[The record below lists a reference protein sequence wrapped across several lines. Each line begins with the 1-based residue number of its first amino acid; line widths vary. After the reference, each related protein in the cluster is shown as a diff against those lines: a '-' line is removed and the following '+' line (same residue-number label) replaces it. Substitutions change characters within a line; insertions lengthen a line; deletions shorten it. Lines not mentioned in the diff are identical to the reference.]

1 MTAVLRDDLD
11 ASAVVAHVPFGRLG
25 PPEAARL
32 AEVLAALARHGV
44 VTVARSGRA
53 FVLHP
58 RRQPPRAL
66 AVALRRSF
74 IDLGPTFIKLG
85 QLMASSPGLFP
96 EVVATEMRRLLD
108 DVPPEPSR
116 RVVRI
121 VERQLGAPLGRLFS
135 DFDLEPIAAAS
146 IAQVHRA
153 RLLDGTEV
161 AVKVR
166 RPHLRGRVERDL
178 RLLRA
183 LAGALERTGGL
194 GRALNPTAIVEDLAV
209 TMREELDLAREAAD
223 MATFAANLRPRDGQP
238 LVVVPDPIPGMVG
251 ERVLVMTFVHG
262 VSVDDGDALRAAGH
276 DLEELL
282 RTGIRAWIES
292 AFVHGLFHGDMHA
305 GNVFVTP
312 QGEVAFLDFGI
323 VGRLSAR
330 TREVLL
336 RLLPAMVLDQR
347 DYAAMLRALA
357 ELGGVA
363 RPLDL
368 ERAVADVEQ
377 RVVPLVER
385 PIGEVVYS
393 EVLDALLEVAGR
405 HHIRLP
411 RELVAIV
418 KQLLYFERYAKD
430 LAPDYVMYDD
440 PAIVEPL
447 LLALAT
453 PRA

>member
-1 MTAVLRDDLD
+1 MTAVLRDDVDEPTVL
-11 ASAVVAHVPFGRLG
+11 ARVPFGRLG
-25 PPEAARL
+25 PAEAGRL
-32 AEVLAALARHGV
+32 AEILGVLARHGV
-44 VTVARSGRA
+44 VTVARTGGA

-58 RRQPPRAL
+58 RRQPTRAL

-74 IDLGPTFIKLG
+74 VELGPTFVKLG

-96 EVVATEMRRLLD
+96 DVIATEMRRLLD

-135 DFDLEPIAAAS
+135 EFELEPIAAAS

-166 RPHLRGRVERDL
+166 RPRLRGRVERDL

-183 LAGALERTGGL
+183 SAVALERAGTL
-194 GRALNPTAIVEDLAV
+194 GRAVNPTAIVEDLAV
-209 TMREELDLAREAAD
+209 TMREELDLAREADD
-223 MATFAANLRPRDGQP
+223 MATFAANLRRHGGPP

-276 DLEELL
+276 DLQELL
-282 RTGIRAWIES
+282 RTGIRAWMES

-323 VGRLSAR
+323 VGRLTDR
-330 TREVLL
+330 TRAVLL
-336 RLLPAMVLDQR
+336 RLLPVMLLDQR
-347 DYAAMLRALA
+347 DYAAVLQALA
-357 ELGGVA
+357 ELGGVH

-368 ERAVADVEQ
+368 ERAVADVE
-377 RVVPLVER
+377 RLVVPLVER
-385 PIGEVVYS
+385 PIGEVVYG
-393 EVLDALLEVAGR
+393 EVLDALLQVAGT

-418 KQLLYFERYAKD
+418 KQLLYFERYAKE

-440 PAIVEPL
+440 TAIIEPL
-447 LLALAT
+447 LAALAA
-453 PRA
+453 R